1 MKYGITSRIVTA
13 GFMICHM
20 MNVRAKQ
27 KKQAN
32 RCLLSGLFVE
42 GGCLLMMLQAEDLIR
57 RRDAIA
63 VIYDE
68 MKKTYT
74 PARKGGM
81 KRDIELLKKLPSV
94 ETDTAKHSFWFVNA
108 GWWFCDNCGGR
119 GSFSKTTAFCP
130 HCGAK
135 MDEMQEIE

>member
-1 MKYGITSRIVTA
+1 
-13 GFMICHM
+13 M
-20 MNVRAKQ
+20 MT
-27 KKQAN
+27 
-32 RCLLSGLFVE
+32 
-42 GGCLLMMLQAEDLIR
+42 QAEDLIR
-57 RRDAIA
+57 RQDVIA
-63 VIYDE
+63 GLYDE

-74 PARKGGM
+74 PARKGGF
-81 KRDIELLKKLPSV
+81 KGALEIVKKLPSV

-135 MDEMQEIE
+135 MDEMMDDEIE